1 MARDG
6 EPRPRRPALVVD
18 DDPAAAELICGL
30 LESAGYGVTVAATG
44 EEALERVRIE
54 APHVV
59 VLDVCLPVISGYEVC
74 VELRRMFGE
83 GLPIVFVSGARTDS
97 YDRVAGLAVGADHYL
112 AKPFAPDELLIS
124 VRRLVRR
131 SAPLSAASAS
141 GLTKRERE
149 VLALMAEG
157 LAPREIATRLV
168 LSPKTVATHIG
179 HVLEKLGVHSQA
191 QAVAVAY
198 RGDLVN
204 GHS

>member
-1 MARDG
+1 MPLAKAIRLGTRGKPEESRKAVLKAAVHEFAR
-6 EPRPRRPALVVD
+6 
-18 DDPAAAELICGL
+18 
-30 LESAGYGVTVAATG
+30 
-44 EEALERVRIE
+44 
-54 APHVV
+54 
-59 VLDVCLPVISGYEVC
+59 
-74 VELRRMFGE
+74 E
-83 GLPIVFVSGARTDS
+83 GVSGARTDS